1 MPVSKT
7 KVVKEETIV
16 EKPKEEE
23 KQEFNETVYD
33 IISEVHHKMDLMLE
47 KIEAISEKPKS
58 RTSNLNTEA
67 SYTNKRNAYI
77 KKLNDGAILQPKP
90 ETIEYYKVVKE
101 GDKYV

>member
-7 KVVKEETIV
+7 KVVKEETKV

-47 KIEAISEKPKS
+47 KIETISEKPKS

-67 SYTNKRNAYI
+67 SYTKETHISRN
-77 KKLNDGAILQPKP
+77 
-90 ETIEYYKVVKE
+90 
-101 GDKYV
+101 